1 MSGGPRQIVSAG
13 CFHGAMSTVHET
25 AALLPD
31 PAQLRAHLRAL
42 AVLDA
47 TIGDDPRFCCSTF
60 DATWAPAQRLP

>member
-1 MSGGPRQIVSAG
+1 
-13 CFHGAMSTVHET
+13 MSTVHET